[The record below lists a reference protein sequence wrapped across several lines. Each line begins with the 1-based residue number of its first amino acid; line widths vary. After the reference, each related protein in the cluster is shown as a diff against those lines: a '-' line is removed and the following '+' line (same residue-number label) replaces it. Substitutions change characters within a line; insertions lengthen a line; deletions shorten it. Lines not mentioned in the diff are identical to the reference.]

1 MKVIDLV
8 KGAHGML
15 TDMEVIIRDHGK
27 WVYGYRIGENA
38 AIYRCEHCAEYQEL
52 RGQFGVNWLQL
63 KPGQSA
69 EVTNWGSIKT
79 KVICCEV
86 SKAPKEVLELEVN
99 YYQPRHIPEFHKE
112 QLTHNDFAMEIVC
125 YPPDNLDQVNAR
137 IEAAQKKD
145 DGMEGQMSLDQFYET
160 EEIGRL

>member
-27 WVYGYRIGENA
+27 WVFGYRIGENA

-69 EVTNWGSIKT
+69 
-79 KVICCEV
+79 
-86 SKAPKEVLELEVN
+86 
-99 YYQPRHIPEFHKE
+99 
-112 QLTHNDFAMEIVC
+112 D
-125 YPPDNLDQVNAR
+125 
-137 IEAAQKKD
+137 
-145 DGMEGQMSLDQFYET
+145 
-160 EEIGRL
+160 